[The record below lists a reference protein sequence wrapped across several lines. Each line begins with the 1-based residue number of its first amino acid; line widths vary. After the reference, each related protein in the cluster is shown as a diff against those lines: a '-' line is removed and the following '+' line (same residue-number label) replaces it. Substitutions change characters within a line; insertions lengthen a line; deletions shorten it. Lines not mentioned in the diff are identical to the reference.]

1 MSLPSTNEA
10 TTTKSA
16 NNIVNL
22 IARHNK
28 KKLQSTVDYML
39 DPRIDL
45 KYNSSH
51 TQLEQFAIGQV
62 LQIVSVGLNKMIS
75 AQAMLENYNS
85 SVSCLKDYHLILK
98 DLNADNKKAVF
109 PQPIT
114 VQRNNHNISNAI
126 KALFKVT

>member
-22 IARHNK
+22 KVRDD
-28 KKLQSTVDYML
+28 Q
-39 DPRIDL
+39 RR
-45 KYNSSH
+45 
-51 TQLEQFAIGQV
+51 F
-62 LQIVSVGLNKMIS
+62 LQIVNVGVNKMTS

-85 SVSCLKDYHLILK
+85 GVSCLKDYHLILK
-98 DLNADNKKAVF
+98 DLNADNKKAVLL
-109 PQPIT
+109 QPIT
-114 VQRNNHNISNAI
+114 VQLNNHNINNEI